1 MNITVVG
8 LGLIGASLAKAIK
21 AKSEHRVIG
30 IDINEETLNKAL
42 NDNTIDKIGAVDDL
56 ADTDLTIIS
65 LYPQATIDF
74 VKQNFD
80 NFKKGSVVIDT
91 CGIKRHICAELVP
104 FCKEHGFEFIG
115 AHPMAGKEKNGYDY
129 SEATLFDNAFMILT
143 PIDADEN
150 NVLMLKNL
158 SEQIGFKSVTL
169 TNPDEHDRIIAYTS
183 QIPHVLACCYI
194 NDPDAKLHSG
204 FSAGSYRDISRVAD
218 INAALWY
225 ELFLEN
231 GDYLTK
237 HIDLLIKYLTQ
248 MRDMI
253 SDNDGKALFETL
265 KHAKEMKAKI
275 G

>member
-8 LGLIGASLAKAIK
+8 LGLIGASLAKAIS
-21 AKSEHRVIG
+21 ARSEHRVIG
-30 IDINEETLNKAL
+30 IDINSDTLNKAL
-42 NDNTIDKIGAVDDL
+42 NDKAIDKIGSVEDL

-74 VKQNFD
+74 VKQNAD
-80 NFKKGSVVIDT
+80 HFKKGSVVIDT
-91 CGIKRHICAELVP
+91 CGIKRNICNELVP

-129 SEATLFDNAFMILT
+129 SEETLFDNAFMILT
-143 PIDADEN
+143 PIDADEK
-150 NVLMLKNL
+150 NVQLLKNL
-158 SEQIGFKSVTL
+158 STDIGFKNVTIS
-169 TNPDEHDRIIAYTS
+169 NPQEHDRIIAYTS
-183 QIPHVLACCYI
+183 QMPHVLACCYI

-231 GDYLTK
+231 GDYLIT
-237 HIDLLIKYLTQ
+237 HIDLLIKYLTE

-265 KHAKEMKAKI
+265 KHAKEMKSKI